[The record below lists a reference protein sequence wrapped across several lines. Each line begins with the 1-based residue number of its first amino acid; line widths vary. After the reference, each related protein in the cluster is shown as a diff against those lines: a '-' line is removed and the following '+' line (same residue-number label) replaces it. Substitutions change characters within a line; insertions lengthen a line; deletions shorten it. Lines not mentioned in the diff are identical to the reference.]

1 MKAFGSMKRLSTGAG
16 VVAIFA
22 VVLVTAFAAVPTAS
36 AQVYIKVLV
45 NDEPI
50 TNYDI
55 AQRAKLL
62 RLSRAGGNV
71 EKKATDELID
81 ETLQMQEA
89 KRRNVAV
96 SESEVDSAFATI
108 AQQSRLSTGQ
118 LSQALRQRGVNPE
131 TLKRRIRVAL
141 TWRSVVQAR
150 FRATI
155 KVREQDVVAA
165 LQKKADEPKAKS
177 VEANLKQVIFV
188 YPESASNAFKNQRR
202 REAEAL
208 RSRFASCDTG
218 LQLVGNLR
226 DVAVKEIGWRTSAEF
241 PAALREE
248 LNTTDVGK
256 LTKPS
261 LADKGVEMI
270 AICEK
275 RETNRDTAAR
285 AEAQEELLNEEGLI
299 LARRYIRDLR
309 QDAVIEYR

>member
-1 MKAFGSMKRLSTGAG
+1 MTAFDFSKRLSIG
-16 VVAIFA
+16 VAA
-22 VVLVTAFAAVPTAS
+22 LLAAALVTGLAAVPTAS

-89 KRRNVAV
+89 RRRNIAI
-96 SESEVDSAFATI
+96 SENEVDSAFARI
-108 AQQSRLSTGQ
+108 AQQSRVSTSQ
-118 LSQALRQRGVNPE
+118 LAQGLRQRGIDPK
-131 TLKRRIRVAL
+131 TLKKRIRAAL
-141 TWRSVVQAR
+141 TWRSVVQTR

-155 KVREQDVVAA
+155 QVREQDIVAA
-165 LQKKADEPKAKS
+165 LQKKADEPKTKS
-177 VEANLKQVIFV
+177 IEARLKQVIFV
-188 YPESASNAFKNQRR
+188 YPASASNAVKNQRR

-208 RSRFASCDTG
+208 RSRFASCETG
-218 LQLVGNLR
+218 IELVGNLR
-226 DVAVKEIGWRTSAEF
+226 DVAVKDVGWRTSTEF
-241 PAALREE
+241 PANLREA
-248 LNTTDVGK
+248 LSTTEVGR
-256 LTKPS
+256 LTKPTLS
-261 LADKGVEMI
+261 EQGVEMI

-275 RETNRDTAAR
+275 RETDRDTAAR
-285 AEAQEELLNEEGLI
+285 AETQEELLNEEGQI